1 MKDTDI
7 FDGKKL
13 SDLLKDIH
21 DNTTVKRQDIGAI
34 IRQLT
39 GMMTTPNDA
48 VLIIPLIKEF
58 YDVGIKN
65 DDQLVK
71 IATIVQRLISAESY
85 SDGDSGVM
93 LTDAEKDRLI
103 ENAMQDMNAYV
114 SSVDTTLEK
123 AKEKLDGI

>member
-7 FDGKKL
+7 FEGKKL

-39 GMMTTPNDA
+39 GMMNTPDDA
-48 VLIIPLIKEF
+48 VLIIPLIREF

-71 IATIVQRLISAESY
+71 VATIVQRLISAESY
-85 SDGDSGVM
+85 SDGDSGIM